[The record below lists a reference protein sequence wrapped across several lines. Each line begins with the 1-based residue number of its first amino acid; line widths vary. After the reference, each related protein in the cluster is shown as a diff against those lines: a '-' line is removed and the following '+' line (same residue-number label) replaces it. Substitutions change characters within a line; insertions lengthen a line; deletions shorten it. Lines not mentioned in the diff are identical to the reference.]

1 MGPRCCPS
9 HGQVHPWVHSGVH
22 PMEGSTHG
30 STLVSFQWR
39 RVHPWVPS
47 GRHSLEHQWWLHP
60 AVHPME
66 GSTHGSML
74 CPSNGRGC
82 NHGSQGP
89 STGWST
95 HGSMLCPSNGR
106 GCTHGS
112 QGANIGWSINGGSML
127 VSIPWKREHPWV
139 PRAEHRVEHLW
150 VHAAVHPMAR
160 CTHGSMLCPSNGG
173 GCTHGSQ
180 GANIGWS
187 ISGGSVLVSIPWKRE
202 HPWVHAGVLPMEEGA
217 PMGPKEQTS
226 VGASVMALCW
236 FPSHGRVHPWVPR
249 AEHRVEHQWIHAAVH
264 PVEEGAP
271 MGPL

>member
-1 MGPRCCPS
+1 MGPKGQTSVGASMVAPCWCPS
-9 HGQVHPWVHSGVH
+9 YGR
-22 PMEGSTHG
+22 GSTHG

-160 CTHGSMLCPSNGG
+160 CTHGSIFASF
-173 GCTHGSQ
+173 Q
-180 GANIGWS
+180 
-187 ISGGSVLVSIPWKRE
+187 WKRMHPWVPRSKHCLE
-202 HPWVHAGVLPMEEGA
+202 HPWWLRAGVHPMEEGA
-217 PMGPKEQTS
+217 PMGPKGRAQG
-226 VGASVMALCW
+226 GAPMDPRCR
-236 FPSHGRVHPWVPR
+236 PSRGLVHPWVPCQHSPAGGTAR
-249 AEHRVEHQWIHAAVH
+249 GQPIGGR
-264 PVEEGAP
+264 
-271 MGPL
+271 L